1 MVSCCNHTEKDKVC
15 TRKDKKTFKLPR
27 KYNRKQCRKKQ
38 GFSMKSSCAP
48 YKYCRE
54 KRKKTVRLPRL
65 RPLSNYP
72 KKHKYK
78 LKDPFKTRIKALNE
92 GVRYEVNKQQK
103 TKKQAARSKKGR
115 LNILRIYRRYNNVNE
130 CKKITKDMRYLDK
143 RYKAGK
149 TSNICGKQ
157 VGGMQFLYNP
167 DDPKRSFDVYID
179 KNPKDTISIKY
190 TTLQDVKH
198 TIRKLER
205 LYKQEK
211 YTHQRI
217 GQVAMI
223 LYVRLKVLKH
233 KKRKQFRLAKRYFE
247 FLKQR
252 TKLKTKSE
260 RKKYMFT
267 LK

>member
-1 MVSCCNHTEKDKVC
+1 MQDCCKLKSYSAKKC
-15 TRKDKKTFKLPR
+15 IRKDKKVFKLPR
-27 KYNRKQCRKKQ
+27 KFSIKRCKGKIK
-38 GFSMKSSCAP
+38 GFTMRASCAP
-48 YKYCRE
+48 FKYC
-54 KRKKTVRLPRL
+54 
-65 RPLSNYP
+65 
-72 KKHKYK
+72 
-78 LKDPFKTRIKALNE
+78 
-92 GVRYEVNKQQK
+92 NKQK
-103 TKKQAARSKKGR
+103 GGTKKQFLFNPNNPKK
-115 LNILRIYRRYNNVNE
+115 
-130 CKKITKDMRYLDK
+130 
-143 RYKAGK
+143 
-149 TSNICGKQ
+149 
-157 VGGMQFLYNP
+157 
-167 DDPKRSFDVYID
+167 SFDVYID
-179 KNPKDTISIKY
+179 KNPKDTIPIKY

-260 RKKYMFT
+260 RKKYTFT